1 MSTNTANQTALE
13 TSEAPEVTSE
23 IPVVIESAQ
32 PAEEASVVEAA
43 EAAAAPEIV
52 PAPANPE
59 AASAETTADADAADG
74 EDAEMDFAQILAGY
88 EESHKSEI
96 IENELVKGR
105 VVKITDQVVV
115 IDVGYK
121 SEGIVPIAEF
131 REGDRIIVQP

>member
-1 MSTNTANQTALE
+1 MSTINANQPALE
-13 TSEAPEVTSE
+13 TSDAPAVTPEVA
-23 IPVVIESAQ
+23 VESAQ
-32 PAEEASVVEAA
+32 PTEESSVVEVA
-43 EAAAAPEIV
+43 EAVTAPEAV
-52 PAPANPE
+52 SAQT
-59 AASAETTADADAADG
+59 SAEATADADASDG
-74 EDAEMDFAQILAGY
+74 EDAEMDFAQILGEY

-131 REGDRIIVQP
+131 KEGDKIIVHLNKEKQL